1 MNFAHAEVATLDPTT
16 MRTLCEEY
24 MANNYIDPETS
35 ERLGVKRGLR
45 NPDGT
50 GVLAGLTNVCD
61 VVGYK
66 KDQEGHVIPTPGKL
80 IYRGVNINEIVE
92 EAYRNDR
99 FVFEEVIWLLLFGSL
114 PTQEQLDDFCEILAE
129 HRALPEGFM
138 DTMNAPSPNIMNKL
152 QRCVLGL
159 YSYDEHAEDLT
170 LENILN
176 QSINLIAS
184 MPTMMVN
191 AYQMKRRYY
200 DKQSMFFHLPK
211 PGQSTAEHILS
222 TYRPDQKFTHE
233 EAKLLDMCLLV
244 HADHGGGNCS
254 TFTTRVL
261 SSSGTDTYSAIAA
274 GIGALKGP
282 KHGGANLMVNRQLQ
296 DVLKHVENP
305 EDDDE
310 VREYLRRILRKQ
322 AGDGSGLIY
331 GMGHAVYTIS
341 DPREVILK
349 QRARHLAYEKGF
361 EEEYN
366 MLCSIERLAP
376 GIFAEEKGSTKPVC
390 ANVDLF
396 SGLIYN
402 MLGISED
409 LYTPLFAIAR
419 VPGWCAHRVE
429 EVVFANRIIR
439 PAYKYLGVRQ
449 KYKRIECTDF
459 AFDSLVRCAGHRP
472 RGRSCLWHRC
482 RDRAVYG
489 RFGVVA
495 LCGIGRGGAGRSAHR
510 SALRRKSRDGP
521 QPSASGRSAGLCR
534 SGVLSGGCRCAAGG
548 GLVGNEQ
555 LRAVHS
561 GVHLRGVAQHAG
573 PLLAYPFRL
582 EKAYGRAVSGGG
594 GQCAVLLERADAL
607 YGEQLQLAPGGPH
620 RSGVAGAG
628 STVAAEQPCPGAVPA
643 KAGKRPH
650 PVRRRSGSTLPVP
663 VLGAAPCSG
672 PGGWSSGRTGPAA
685 GAVCRAGTVLRGSA
699 GRRVR
704 RSLRTA
710 SGVTKTPPVLLV

>member
-24 MANNYIDPETS
+24 IANNYIDPETS

-66 KDQEGHVIPTPGKL
+66 KDQEGHVIPIPGKL
-80 IYRGVNINEIVE
+80 IYRGVNIEEIVE

-114 PTQEQLDDFCEILAE
+114 PTQSQLDEFCELLAE
-129 HRALPEGFM
+129 HRALPDGFM
-138 DTMNAPSPNIMNKL
+138 DTMNAPSPNVMNKM

-159 YSYDEHAEDLT
+159 YSYDEHAEDLS

-233 EAKLLDMCLLV
+233 EARLLDLCLLV

-261 SSSGTDTYSAIAA
+261 SSSGTDTYAAISAA
-274 GIGALKGP
+274 IGALKGP
-282 KHGGANLMVNRQLQ
+282 KHGGANLKVMHQL
-296 DVLKHVENP
+296 DYILANVEHP
-305 EDDDE
+305 EDDGE
-310 VREYLRRILRKQ
+310 VREMLRKIIRKE

-331 GMGHAVYTIS
+331 GMGHAVYTLS
-341 DPREVILK
+341 DPRAQILK
-349 QRARHLAYEKGF
+349 NHARSLAYKKGYD
-361 EEEYN
+361 EEYN

-376 GIFAEEKGSTKPVC
+376 EIFAEEKHGPKKVC

-396 SGLIYN
+396 SGLIYR

-429 EVVFANRIIR
+429 EVEYANRIIR
-439 PAYKYLGVRQ
+439 PAYKYLG
-449 KYKRIECTDF
+449 E
-459 AFDSLVRCAGHRP
+459 
-472 RGRSCLWHRC
+472 
-482 RDRAVYG
+482 
-489 RFGVVA
+489 
-495 LCGIGRGGAGRSAHR
+495 
-510 SALRRKSRDGP
+510 P
-521 QPSASGRSAGLCR
+521 QEYL
-534 SGVLSGGCRCAAGG
+534 
-548 GLVGNEQ
+548 
-555 LRAVHS
+555 
-561 GVHLRGVAQHAG
+561 
-573 PLLAYPFRL
+573 PL
-582 EKAYGRAVSGGG
+582 E
-594 GQCAVLLERADAL
+594 ER
-607 YGEQLQLAPGGPH
+607 
-620 RSGVAGAG
+620 
-628 STVAAEQPCPGAVPA
+628 
-643 KAGKRPH
+643 
-650 PVRRRSGSTLPVP
+650 
-663 VLGAAPCSG
+663 
-672 PGGWSSGRTGPAA
+672 
-685 GAVCRAGTVLRGSA
+685 
-699 GRRVR
+699 
-704 RSLRTA
+704 
-710 SGVTKTPPVLLV
+710 